1 MNNNK
6 LSNYIKFDR
15 INNVENI
22 KNIKEAFLDELTQYS
37 KKDIVCTNFL
47 TIIEEYKK
55 NFSLLFYKI
64 IIDNIDCYLIMIKG
78 NNDNILKK
86 VGKEYRFPRGFPIIW
101 IPNKLIN
108 MYGFYPKFEN
118 DKEKEDEFDKEV
130 FQNADEMKFNFKY
143 SGFLGQVIA
152 FKYNN
157 KKYWTTCAKNS
168 SSNNYTED
176 ITRLVESKM
185 TTKLL
190 DEMCDN
196 NIYFCGETMSKN
208 DQKHGAEVK
217 KEELVITLVSKGH
230 FIKKNINNSINIKG
244 AQDKFIE
251 PFNQEDLHSF
261 CMKYNLPVD
270 NIFMIKS
277 YNSIIKFMIGLNSI
291 RNFINLTLF
300 NLYWNE
306 FSEKN
311 SENCL
316 IQYGNIS
323 HEDILGNILEGI
335 IIKVNK
341 KDEDSITIKYK
352 FPFYT
357 CRTFLL
363 RTYLNAEKNPN
374 QTPHPFNSSQIDNWR
389 DSYKKYLNYWVV
401 NDKYGG
407 KDYWANIFEE
417 VFINFESLD
426 ILYKNY
432 CDETVN
438 KEQIVGE
445 HIFIID
451 NLINSDLLLELPKF
465 NYKNNSVKLN
475 KKLKIKIP
483 IIFVFGPIGGGK
495 STISSIIESTNPYLF
510 KHLDGDILDLD
521 MKSVL
526 SLGQERNDYTK
537 YKIIEIIM
545 QNKIPI
551 VSTGGGILLSN
562 DYKNKKIV
570 FFNNLEKIFNNS
582 IEFDTYILLPKNDGT
597 RICNILDNINLSIF
611 KEKCSYYLSKKNKF
625 NSDENNII
633 KKLKD
638 VYYDKT
644 IINSASIARNYDEDL
659 KLKLFNKSKSN
670 FNIILNIICNINEK
684 NLKKI
689 IFYPKVNNNYNF
701 YLKNNL
707 LKNNISKSFQFND
720 NQNYN
725 LESPRFT
732 QKRLLCSYEIDE
744 KIKFHHITL
753 KYDNSYFLR
762 NNLNN
767 SLINT
772 VVVGEYYKCF
782 AEDDIKKIDNILKF
796 FNNLIKNDKN
806 INKNKIN
813 EINKIIKFL
822 NDLKNNYFLIDNI
835 KMIENINNLIK
846 IYIKTYNKSLFS
858 QLQSFTLTFKNMISL
873 IIFSEIIFSSNKLTD
888 CAHIT
893 VNHGRHVPSFM
904 KKAATDI
911 YKSLKNNS
919 REKVI
924 DIIDK
929 GVSYKYSFNNANKI
943 KVNLINIFYI

>member
-6 LSNYIKFDR
+6 LNNYINFDR

-22 KNIKEAFLDELTQYS
+22 KNIKQIFIDELTQYS

-47 TIIEEYKK
+47 TIINTYKK
-55 NFSLLFYKI
+55 NFSLLFYKK

-78 NNDNILKK
+78 NNDTILKK
-86 VGKEYRFPRGFPIIW
+86 VGEIYRFPRGFPIIW

-130 FQNADEMKFNFKY
+130 FQDADEMKFNFKY

-168 SSNNYTED
+168 SSNKFSDD
-176 ITRLVESKM
+176 IVRLVESKM
-185 TTKLL
+185 TKELL
-190 DEMCDN
+190 DEMCKN

-230 FIKKNINNSINIKG
+230 FIKKNMNNSINIKG
-244 AQDKFIE
+244 SIDKFIE

-291 RNFINLTLF
+291 RNYINLPLF
-300 NLYWNE
+300 NIYWND
-306 FSEKN
+306 FSKKN
-311 SENCL
+311 SENCF
-316 IQYGNIS
+316 IQYGNIL
-323 HEDILGNILEGI
+323 HEDILGNVLEGI

-341 KDEDSITIKYK
+341 KSEDSVTIKYK

-363 RTYLNAEKNPN
+363 RTYLDIEKNPH
-374 QTPHPFNSSQIDNWR
+374 PKIHPFNSSQINNWR
-389 DSYKKYLNYWVV
+389 DAYKKYLDYWVV

-417 VFINFESLD
+417 VFKQFDSLD

-432 CDETVN
+432 CDETIN
-438 KEQIVGE
+438 KDHIVGE

-451 NLINSDLLLELPKF
+451 NLIKSDLLLELPNF
-465 NYKNNSVKLN
+465 NYKNNYTRLN

-495 STISSIIESTNPYLF
+495 STISSIIESTNPNLF
-510 KHLDGDILDLD
+510 THLDGDILDLD

-570 FFNNLEKIFNNS
+570 FFKNLEKIFNNT
-582 IEFDTYILLPKNDGT
+582 IEFDTYIFLPKNDGT
-597 RICNILDNINLSIF
+597 RICNILENEDLSIF
-611 KEKCSYYLSKKNKF
+611 KKTCDDYLSKKNKI
-625 NSDENNII
+625 NNDQTNII
-633 KKLKD
+633 IKLKD

-644 IINSASIARNYDEDL
+644 IINSASEIRGYSNNKTLE
-659 KLKLFNKSKSN
+659 LFGKSKKN
-670 FNIILNIICNINEK
+670 LDIILLIISDINEN

-689 IFYPKVNNNYNF
+689 IFYPKVNNNYNS
-701 YLKNNL
+701 YVKNNL
-707 LKNNISKSFQFND
+707 LKNNISKLFEFND

-732 QKRLLCSYEIDE
+732 QKRLLCSYEMDR
-744 KIKFHHITL
+744 KIIFHHITL
-753 KYDNSYFLR
+753 KYNDSYFLK

-767 SLINT
+767 DLINT
-772 VVVGEYYKCF
+772 EVVGKYYKCF

-796 FNNLIKNDKN
+796 FNNLIKNNDK
-806 INKNKIN
+806 ID
-813 EINKIIKFL
+813 EINKIIKVL
-822 NDLKNNYFLIDNI
+822 NNLKNNYFLIDDKKTI
-835 KMIENINNLIK
+835 DDINNLIK
-846 IYIKTYNKSLFS
+846 MYIKTYNKSLFS
-858 QLQSFTLTFKNMISL
+858 QLQSFTLTFKSMISL
-873 IIFSEIIFSSNKLTD
+873 IIFPELIFANNKLID

-893 VNHGRHVPSFM
+893 VNHGKHIPSFM

-919 REKVI
+919 REKTI
-924 DIIDK
+924 EIIDK
-929 GVSYKYSFNNANKI
+929 GISYKYSFNNGNEI
-943 KVNLINIFYI
+943 NVNLINIFYI